1 MRPLSVRE
9 CMTGLRHTIRL
20 LLKDRSFTITAL
32 LTLAL
37 CIGANTAIFS
47 VVRSVLLRP
56 LPVPEADRLV
66 LVYNSYPNAGAE
78 RAGAAVPDYLDRLR
92 DVNALDA
99 QAMFRET
106 GVTLGADGGAER
118 LTAVAATPS
127 FYRMVQVAPV
137 AGTLFSDQDAEEGA
151 TRRVLLGHAIWQQ
164 RYASD
169 PGIVGR
175 EIRLNGNVHVV
186 AGVLPADFMFLWND
200 VDVWLPTM
208 FTAREKSDEGR
219 HNNSWQYVGR
229 LAPGASITQVRQ
241 QLDALQAA
249 NDERFPQFRQILK
262 DAGYRTVAVGLQDDV
277 VRELRPVLYL
287 LWGGVLVVLLIGCV
301 NIANLVMVRSSG
313 RARELATRRAIGAS
327 MGRLGAQLL
336 SETVLLAVVGGA
348 FGVLLGWW
356 ALSAVPLLGLD
367 EIPRGHEIQLD
378 LVSVG
383 VAFGL
388 ALLVGLLIGLV
399 PVAQLSRM
407 NVNAT
412 LREEGRGGTVSRGTN
427 LLRRGL
433 AAAQIA
439 LACVLLI
446 GAGLLAASF
455 QRVLRID
462 PGFTPDG
469 VISASVNLPAS
480 RYADPAALAAVV
492 ERINEASRSI
502 AGVES
507 AGVTSTI
514 PFGGDYNSS
523 VIFAEGYVMKPGE
536 SMISPSQT
544 VVSDGYFEAM
554 KVPLVKGRYFTASDS
569 PTSTLVAMIDER
581 LAAKFWPGQDPIG
594 RRLYLPESVSDVM
607 AITPDTKFFNVVGV
621 VKEVQILGL
630 ATGVEPVGAY
640 YFPYS
645 QSPDRTVY
653 VAMRTGV
660 SPESVVN
667 TLRAKIAAID
677 PELPLY
683 GVHTMVERMDES
695 LISRRV
701 PMLLAMAFAL
711 VALLLS
717 AIGVYGVLAYQVA
730 QRRREIGIRMALG
743 STAREVFALVL
754 RDGLKIAAAGLAVGL
769 VGTYF
774 VGEAMKSQLYDVAPM
789 DPLVIGLVAAVLTS
803 VALAATLIPA
813 RRASRVNPLT
823 ALTD

>member
-1 MRPLSVRE
+1 MS
-9 CMTGLRHTIRL
+9 GLRHTIRL

-56 LPVPEADRLV
+56 LPVADAGRLV

-92 DVNALDA
+92 DVKALDV
-99 QAMFRET
+99 QSMFRRS
-106 GVTLGADGGAER
+106 GVTLGAEGGAER
-118 LTAVAATPS
+118 LTAVIATPS

-137 AGTLFSDQDAEEGA
+137 AGTLFAEQDAEEGA
-151 TRRVLLGHAIWQQ
+151 ARRVLLGHAIWEQK
-164 RYASD
+164 YAAD
-169 PGIVGR
+169 PAIVGR

-186 AGVLPADFMFLWND
+186 AGVLPKDFMFLWND
-200 VDVWLPTM
+200 IDVWLPTA

-219 HNNSWQYVGR
+219 HNNNWQYVGR
-229 LAPGASITQVRQ
+229 LGQGASLEQVSQ

-249 NDERFPQFRQILK
+249 NDERFPAFKQILK
-262 DAGYRTVAVGLQDDV
+262 DAGYRTVAVNLQEDT

-287 LWGGVLVVLLIGCV
+287 LWGGVLLVLLIGCV
-301 NIANLVMVRSSG
+301 NIANLVMVRSSA
-313 RARELATRRAIGAS
+313 RNRELATRHAIGAT
-327 MGRLGAQLL
+327 MGRLGRQLL
-336 SETVLLAVVGGA
+336 SETMLLAVVGGSL
-348 FGVLLGWW
+348 GVLLGWW

-367 EIPRGHEIQLD
+367 EIPRGHEIRLD
-378 LVSVG
+378 LVSVA
-383 VAFGL
+383 VALGL
-388 ALLVGLLIGLV
+388 TLVVGLLIGLV
-399 PVAQLSRM
+399 PVVRLTRM
-407 NVNAT
+407 NINAT
-412 LREEGRGGTVSRGTN
+412 LREEGRGGTVSRSTN

-433 AAAQIA
+433 ATAQIA
-439 LACVLLI
+439 LACVLLV

-455 QRVLRID
+455 QKVLGVD
-462 PGFTPDG
+462 PGFTPEG
-469 VISASVNLPAS
+469 VITASVSLPAT
-480 RYADPAALAAVV
+480 RYAGDPELAAVV
-492 ERINEASRSI
+492 SRIVDAARSI
-502 AGVES
+502 AGVDQ

-514 PFGGDYNSS
+514 PMGGDYSSS

-536 SMISPSQT
+536 SLISPAQT

-554 KVPLVKGRYFTASDS
+554 QTTLVKGRFFTAGD
-569 PTSTLVAMIDER
+569 TAASTKVAIVDGR

-594 RRLYLPESVSDVM
+594 RRLYSPDSINDLT
-607 AITPDTKFFNVVGV
+607 AITPKTQFYNVVGV

-630 ATGVEPVGAY
+630 ATGIEPVGAY

-645 QSPDRTVY
+645 QSPDRGPFI
-653 VAMRTGV
+653 AMRTSV
-660 SPESVVN
+660 APESVIN

-683 GVHTMVERMDES
+683 GVQTMVERMDES
-695 LISRRV
+695 LIGRRV
-701 PMLLAMAFAL
+701 PMLLAMAFAG
-711 VALLLS
+711 VALFLS
-717 AIGVYGVLAYQVA
+717 AIGVYGVLSYQVA

-754 RDGLKIAAAGLAVGL
+754 RDGLKIAAAGLAVG
-769 VGTYF
+769 VIGTYF
-774 VGEAMKSQLYDVAPM
+774 VSQAMKSQLYDVAPM
-789 DPLVIGLVAAVLTS
+789 DPLVLMAVALVLTTVSLVATV
-803 VALAATLIPA
+803 IPA